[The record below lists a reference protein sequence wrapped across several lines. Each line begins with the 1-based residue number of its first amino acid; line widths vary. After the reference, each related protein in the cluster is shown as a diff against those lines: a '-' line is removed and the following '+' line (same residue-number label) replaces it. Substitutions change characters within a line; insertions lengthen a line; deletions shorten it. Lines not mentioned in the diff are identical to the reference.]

1 MTVLP
6 QKKSDF
12 AETTHTLD
20 NSAIQKL
27 NSVKTT
33 FVIGLPRSGTTLL
46 AYLLAGGDHVLSLS
60 EPFLS
65 RAVCRHRLLN
75 VIFFPKIRK
84 YRISPPKNCDEIGF
98 LAYLKNFSSNLGFSS
113 LIIKETFRLEPY
125 FENITLLNH
134 IANNGEPVAAITR
147 HPYDSAASTLKMF
160 RQWRGVT
167 GKLMSI
173 IISGFPVFNE
183 DRNVIEW
190 FAENWLS
197 FARWCKQRQLFV
209 VRYESLV
216 ESPDPSLRELCE
228 RYNIPFTQK
237 MLDNNHPHF
246 FFGVSGDSGVLN
258 KRNEKLYVRPVGR
271 RDQLKP
277 EFIDIIKKRCSQA
290 AEELGYSL

>member
-84 YRISPPKNCDEIGF
+84 YRISPPENSDEIGF
-98 LAYLKNFSSNLGFSS
+98 LSYLKNFSSDLGFSS

-125 FENITLLNH
+125 FANIILLNR
-134 IANNGEPVAAITR
+134 IANSGEPVVAITR
-147 HPYDSAASTLKMF
+147 HPYDTAASTLKMF
-160 RQWRGVT
+160 RQWRGVAR
-167 GKLMSI
+167 KLTRI
-173 IISGFPVFNE
+173 IISGFPVFSE
-183 DRNVIEW
+183 DRDVIQW
-190 FAENWLS
+190 VAENWLS
-197 FARWCKQRQLFV
+197 FARWCKQRQPYV

-216 ESPDPSLRELCE
+216 ENPDLYLRDICE
-228 RYNIPFTQK
+228 RYNIPFTEK
-237 MLDNNHPHF
+237 MLKNNHPHS
-246 FFGVSGDSGVLN
+246 FFGVSGDLGVLN
-258 KRNEKLYVRPVGR
+258 KRYEKLYVRPIGR
-271 RDQLKP
+271 RDQLQP
-277 EFIDIIKKRCSQA
+277 EFLDIIKTTCCEA
-290 AEELGYSL
+290 AEEMGYSL